1 MNAPHGDGHEPP
13 AERPRILQRA
23 KDLPR
28 VEEGLLHDV
37 VDVSVVAK
45 HPEDDARDVPGV
57 ALVESAERFGIVARA
72 FDEGGVGQ
80 QGKGEIGHVQ
90 RGGATSGPRRLK
102 NLLRADCPGQGA
114 PRDAMPLRVERLAG
128 LLSSRPWRLDLALF
142 AVLTVFLLFGL
153 GGAGLWPALE
163 LATFERAGG
172 APRAHALVLEVIG
185 PSVAGARTVS
195 ALATLAAAFLGA
207 RLFVALGQGHAS
219 RIAAVLLVVVPA
231 LATRARLATPDALT
245 SLLVIATLGGF
256 AVAVLDRERSR
267 LGRSF
272 ALAFGGAAAFVA
284 HSLVGPVF
292 ALVVPASAALF
303 AWVGEPASTRRSPPM
318 RASALALAAVATA
331 GIALAVRSRG
341 PMAAPALI
349 AFDVPLTRL
358 GHEAFPF
365 SALAPL
371 VLVAVPSTSA
381 GRLAVAF
388 AAALFAA
395 ESCGGSPASHHLL
408 ALGFALLLAVT
419 LGAAP
424 AARPSRLVLLAV
436 AAAAAL
442 LALDFARMPEKL
454 VAAFGPGARLPSVA
468 TEASRTSYQAAALLL
483 FGGALIAAFVSSPRA
498 RRTLI
503 FAAALV
509 GALLVRFGALERVA
523 KAASPQ
529 SALTAYV
536 AAARHGEPLA
546 LLGVAPTV
554 AKATGAHVAASFAD
568 VDQASDW
575 LSAGGGRRFM
585 AIDRSHLPRLNHRER
600 ARTGQN
606 AFVLDARGGEAVLLS
621 DRLLPSERSENPL
634 DRVVMG
640 APPTEL
646 AAAHARFGDA
656 LEVVAFG
663 ITDAKGGAAGLA
675 TSAERHVRVALRV
688 HAPVSGHCTFVHIDH
703 NPTRFSAEH
712 REAEWAAYPMALWRQ
727 GDVVIDDFIVR
738 LPPAFS
744 GAAVP
749 ILYGVG
755 VLPCND
761 DRRMPLTGGAGDG
774 NRALLARVKAS

>member
-1 MNAPHGDGHEPP
+1 
-13 AERPRILQRA
+13 
-23 KDLPR
+23 
-28 VEEGLLHDV
+28 
-37 VDVSVVAK
+37 
-45 HPEDDARDVPGV
+45 
-57 ALVESAERFGIVARA
+57 
-72 FDEGGVGQ
+72 
-80 QGKGEIGHVQ
+80 
-90 RGGATSGPRRLK
+90 
-102 NLLRADCPGQGA
+102 
-114 PRDAMPLRVERLAG
+114 MPLRVERLAG

-142 AVLTVFLLFGL
+142 TVLAAFLLFGL

-163 LATFERAGG
+163 LAAFERVGG
-172 APRAHALVLEVIG
+172 APRAHALVLDAFG

-195 ALATLAAAFLGA
+195 AVATLAAAFVGA
-207 RLFVALGQGHAS
+207 RLFVALGQRPAS

-267 LGRSF
+267 LERGF
-272 ALAFGGAAAFVA
+272 ALAFGGATTFVA

-303 AWVGEPASTRRSPPM
+303 AWIGEPASTRRSPPM
-318 RASALALAAVATA
+318 RASALALAAVAMA

-341 PMAAPALI
+341 PTPAPI

-371 VLVAVPSTSA
+371 VLVAALSTAA

-419 LGAAP
+419 LGATP
-424 AARPSRLVLLAV
+424 GVRPSRLVLLAV
-436 AAAAAL
+436 AAAGAL

-503 FAAALV
+503 VAAALM

-529 SALTAYV
+529 ALSPRTLPRRATANRSRSW
-536 AAARHGEPLA
+536 ASRPPWRRPRGLTSPPRL
-546 LLGVAPTV
+546 PTSTRP
-554 AKATGAHVAASFAD
+554 ATGSRPG
-568 VDQASDW
+568 
-575 LSAGGGRRFM
+575 AGG
-585 AIDRSHLPRLNHRER
+585 ASWRST
-600 ARTGQN
+600 ARTCRDSTIG
-606 AFVLDARGGEAVLLS
+606 
-621 DRLLPSERSENPL
+621 
-634 DRVVMG
+634 
-640 APPTEL
+640 
-646 AAAHARFGDA
+646 
-656 LEVVAFG
+656 
-663 ITDAKGGAAGLA
+663 
-675 TSAERHVRVALRV
+675 
-688 HAPVSGHCTFVHIDH
+688 SG
-703 NPTRFSAEH
+703 R
-712 REAEWAAYPMALWRQ
+712 
-727 GDVVIDDFIVR
+727 
-738 LPPAFS
+738 
-744 GAAVP
+744 
-749 ILYGVG
+749 
-755 VLPCND
+755 
-761 DRRMPLTGGAGDG
+761 
-774 NRALLARVKAS
+774 ARVKTPSCSTRAAAKRFS